1 MRVDELLVKRG
12 FYSTRQK
19 AKEAIKRGEVFV
31 NGRRVKKY
39 SEDVGFS
46 AKIEVFGGERPKGY
60 WKLKELNEKWNFIKK
75 GKVLDL
81 GSSAGGFLLY
91 AKEIVDF
98 VLGIE
103 YSDEFRDELKR
114 IEKENKNVKV
124 IFGDVFKLDLDIIH
138 EYGKFD
144 VILDDLTVDPKSS
157 YKALKRFL
165 PSLKENGFV
174 LFIAK
179 TGLDDTLPKFDL
191 RIIRSEKAKDRD
203 EIYFLLGDKLASK
216 PELK

>member
-1 MRVDELLVKRG
+1 MRIDELLVKRG

-31 NGRRVKKY
+31 NGRRVRKY
-39 SEDVGFS
+39 SEDVDFS
-46 AKIEVFGGERPKGY
+46 ARIEVFGEERPKGY

-75 GKVLDL
+75 GFKVLDL

-91 AKEIVDF
+91 ATEIADF

-103 YSDEFRDELKR
+103 YSDVFRDELER
-114 IEKENKNVKV
+114 IERENKNVKV
-124 IFGDVFKLDLDIIH
+124 IFGDAFKLNLDLINK
-138 EYGKFD
+138 YGKFD
-144 VILDDLTVDPKSS
+144 VILDDLTLDPKSS

-165 PSLKENGFV
+165 PLLKEDGLV

-179 TGLDDTLPKFDL
+179 TGLDVFLPKFDL
-191 RIIRSEKAKDRD
+191 RIIKSEKAKDKD
-203 EIYFLLGDKLASK
+203 EIYFLLGDK
-216 PELK
+216 PI